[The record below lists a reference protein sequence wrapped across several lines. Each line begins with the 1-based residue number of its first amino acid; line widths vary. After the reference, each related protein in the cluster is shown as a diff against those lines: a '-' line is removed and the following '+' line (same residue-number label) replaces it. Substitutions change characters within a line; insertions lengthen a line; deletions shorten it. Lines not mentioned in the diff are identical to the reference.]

1 MFCLLNQESRT
12 VDFLIVGLGN
22 PGTKYDATRHNAG
35 FMAVDYLASQLDV
48 VVNTEKF
55 HSLCARAI
63 FNNTRLMLLKPQ
75 TFMNLSGT
83 AVREVCSF
91 YKVPPQ
97 NVILIFDDIA
107 LDFGRLRVRA
117 KGSSGGHNG
126 VKSVISELSSEA
138 FPRVKIGVGA
148 KPHPDM
154 QLNDWVLSR
163 LSASELSILNNTF
176 SDIEDILKLI
186 VNNDIPTAMGNFN
199 G

>member
-1 MFCLLNQESRT
+1 MFCLLNQESRA

-35 FMAVDYLASQLDV
+35 FMAVDYLAAQLGV
-48 VVNTEKF
+48 VVNTQKF

-83 AVREVCSF
+83 AVREVSTF
-91 YKVPPQ
+91 YKIPPQ

-163 LSASELSILNNTF
+163 LSASELSVLNNTF
-176 SDIEDILKLI
+176 SDITDILKLI
-186 VNNDIPTAMGNFN
+186 VNNDILTAMGNFN